1 MNITHRYD
9 MTAETMR
16 CISTLND
23 STQLRVTYTSLLT
36 GGTHRSWADPNL
48 DNVSTTQY
56 QLFHHLTCD
65 HITSLRGEEK
75 EEEEE
80 ERKLEYLVPG

>member
-1 MNITHRYD
+1 MTTTHRYD
-9 MTAETMR
+9 MTAETMS

-23 STQLRVTYTSLLT
+23 SAQLRVSHTSLLT
-36 GGTHRSWADPNL
+36 SGTHRSWADPNL
-48 DNVSTTQY
+48 DNVSTAQY

-65 HITSLRGEEK
+65 HITSLRRGE